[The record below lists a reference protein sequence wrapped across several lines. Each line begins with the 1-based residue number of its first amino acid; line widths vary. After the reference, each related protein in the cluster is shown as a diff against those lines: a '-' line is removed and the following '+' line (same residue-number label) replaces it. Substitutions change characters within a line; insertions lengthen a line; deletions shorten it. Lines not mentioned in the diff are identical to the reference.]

1 MELHLVNLQR
11 GIGLNTT
18 EADIAY
24 RRVDAILR
32 AHGIDHA
39 AIRGAHTQRIVTQA
53 VQANHSA
60 SQQLESVAA
69 EQLLNE
75 LQRGFEQITASIQ
88 RGDASINR
96 NRLLIALPKTKIPT
110 DHPEALLGLDKLTAE
125 ESNALHRAYYTQTSP
140 ALKRSSMGASALRF
154 ESIDEVTSQTIALF
168 EKLPL
173 LKKALPWLASGLA
186 IFLIY
191 QFAK

>member
-1 MELHLVNLQR
+1 MNLQR

-32 AHGIDHA
+32 AHGIQHA
-39 AIRGAHTQRIVTQA
+39 AIRGAHIQRIVTEA
-53 VQANHSA
+53 VQAKHPA
-60 SQQLESVAA
+60 SQQLETVAA
-69 EQLLNE
+69 EMLLKE
-75 LQRGFEQITASIQ
+75 LQLGFEQIGASIQ
-88 RGDASINR
+88 RGDVTVDR
-96 NRLLIALPKTKIPT
+96 NRLLTALRKTSIPAN
-110 DHPEALLGLDKLTAE
+110 HPEALLGIDELTAD
-125 ESNALHRAYYTQTSP
+125 ESNALQRAYYTQTSP

-154 ESIDEVTSQTIALF
+154 ESIDEVTSQTIAIF

-173 LKKALPWLASGLA
+173 LKKALPWLGVGLI
-186 IFLIY
+186 IFLVY